1 MRDERG
7 VPAWLFRLRR
17 MFRTRFFRF
26 DGFSLLGY
34 GHGIPKGMVLAL
46 ARGDYENPERRAV
59 KAVLRPGDRVLEVG
73 ACMGVVSLTA
83 ARIVGAAN
91 VVAFEPNPQAAAV
104 ARANFDRNGLPVRLV
119 QQAVGAAAGH
129 VELAVDPRNW
139 LGGSVSLGNEGGWS
153 AAVEVAPIAQLVEAL
168 RPTVLVMD
176 AEGSESE
183 ILPACPFERL
193 RAVVVEF
200 HEHPLGAERVAA
212 LRRLLEG
219 AGFSA
224 KPGFG
229 NPGGNVSTEVW
240 ERQGEAL
247 S

>member
-1 MRDERG
+1 MRDEPR

-34 GHGIPKGMVLAL
+34 GHGIPKGMVHAL

-59 KAVLRPGDRVLEVG
+59 KAVLRPGDRVLEIG

-104 ARANFDRNGLPVRLV
+104 ARANFERNGLPVRLV
-119 QQAVGAAAGH
+119 EKAVGAAAGH
-129 VELAVDPRNW
+129 LELAVDPRNW
-139 LGGSVSLGNEGGWS
+139 LGGSVSLGNEGGPS
-153 AAVEVAPIAQLVEAL
+153 AAVEVAPIAELVETL

-183 ILPACPFERL
+183 ILPACPLGRL

-200 HEHPLGAERVAA
+200 HLHPLGAERVAA

-219 AGFSA
+219 AGFGA

-240 ERQGEAL
+240 ERQGEGL